1 MRSDK
6 RTVAVFHPRLGFG
19 GSEAVAMWTLEALK
33 REYRIALIA
42 GGRIDLPKLNA
53 FYGTSVSPEECEVVE
68 LKLPWPLSSVDWGA
82 ALRGVVVDRLMRRHF
97 DRFDVLVN
105 SYNIGDFG
113 RPGIHFLAD
122 FSWDEALRYK
132 LDPSPPGLRGLFH
145 TSRPLRGCYLR
156 LTKAIAATPRSGLRN
171 AGMILANSNWSM
183 ELLRRQ
189 HGLEAQLLYPPVAMR
204 AARVPPE
211 RKLRRFVSVG
221 RISREKRIEQVVAI
235 LKAVRSRGHDV
246 ALHIIGD
253 AVDTA
258 YGRQIEQQFRA
269 EGDWIV
275 LEGRLFGEPKARIL
289 AESAYGIHARSSEA
303 FGIAVAE
310 MVKAGCI
317 TFAPAEGGPA
327 EILSHEALLFCD
339 DDDAVEKI
347 CAVLSRPALQATLF
361 EHLERQAEKFSAENF
376 MRDLRAAVEKFLAKS
391 SLSAGAPTAACGP
404 ARSLLAPL

>member
-1 MRSDK
+1 MLGDK

-33 REYRIALIA
+33 RDYRIALIA
-42 GGRIDLPKLNA
+42 GGQIDLPKLNA
-53 FYGTSVSPEECEVVE
+53 FYGTSVSSEECEVVE
-68 LKLPWPLSSVDWGA
+68 LKLPWPLARADWGA
-82 ALRGVVVDRLMRRHF
+82 ALRGAVIDRQMRRHF
-97 DRFDVLVN
+97 DRFDVLIN

-122 FSWDEALRYK
+122 FSWDEALRSK
-132 LDPSPPGLRGLFH
+132 LDPPPPGLRGLFH
-145 TSRPLRGCYLR
+145 ISRRLRGCYLR
-156 LTKAIAATPRSGLRN
+156 LTKAIASNPRSGLRN
-171 AGMILANSNWSM
+171 PGMILANSNWSM
-183 ELLRRQ
+183 KLLRQ
-189 HGLEAQLLYPPVAMR
+189 HHGLEAQLLYPPVAMR
-204 AARVPPE
+204 AVRVPPE

-235 LKAVRSRGHDV
+235 LKAVRSHGHDV

-275 LEGRLFGEPKARIL
+275 LEGRLFGESKARIL

-327 EILSHEALLFCD
+327 EILSHEALLYRD
-339 DDDAVEKI
+339 DEDAVEKI
-347 CAVLSRPALQATLF
+347 CAVLSRPALQATLL
-361 EHLERQAEKFSAENF
+361 EHLGRQAEKFSAENF

-391 SLSAGAPTAACGP
+391 SLSAGASTAACGP
-404 ARSLLAPL
+404 ARSLQAPV

>member
-1 MRSDK
+1 MLGDK

-33 REYRIALIA
+33 REYRVALIA

-53 FYGTSVSPEECEVVE
+53 FYGTSVGPEECEVVE
-68 LKLPWPLSSVDWGA
+68 LKLPWPLAGVDWGA
-82 ALRGVVVDRLMRRHF
+82 ALRGAVVGRRMRRHF

-122 FSWDEALRYK
+122 FSWDEALRRK
-132 LDPSPPGLRGLFH
+132 LDPPPPGLRGLLH
-145 TSRPLRGCYLR
+145 VSQALRGCYLG
-156 LTKAIAATPRSGLRN
+156 LTKAIAATARDDLRN
-171 AGMILANSNWSM
+171 AGMILANSNWSL
-183 ELLRRQ
+183 ELLRRR
-189 HGLEAQLLYPPVAMR
+189 HGLQAQLLYPPVTIR
-204 AARVPPE
+204 AGRVPPE
-211 RKLRRFVSVG
+211 RKFRRFVCIG
-221 RISREKRIEQVVAI
+221 RICREKRIERIVAI

-253 AVDTA
+253 AGDTV
-258 YGRQIEQQFRA
+258 YGRQIERQCRA

-275 LEGRLFGEPKARIL
+275 LEGRRFGESKARIL
-289 AESAYGIHARSSEA
+289 AESAYGIHARSGEA

-327 EILSHEALLFCD
+327 EILGHDALLYLG

-347 CAVLSRPALQATLF
+347 CAMLSHPALQTSLL
-361 EHLERQAEKFSAENF
+361 EHLRRQAEKFSAENF

-391 SLSAGAPTAACGP
+391 RLSAGASTAACSP
-404 ARSLLAPL
+404 APSLQAPL